1 MAHFYFAYFVITA
14 AVAVGALIAA
24 GAKHKGHH
32 VMDPL
37 SCYLIAAAAAAA
49 AVFFIFRCAVNL
61 RKSDY

>member
-1 MAHFYFAYFVITA
+1 
-14 AVAVGALIAA
+14 
-24 GAKHKGHH
+24 
-32 VMDPL
+32 MDPL